1 MPEHGGARRVCKAA
15 ALSGLT
21 SFAKYDDGDDGDRYD
36 DERRWEEATAAAALE
51 VKTRVSRTG
60 GRWPRRRK
68 VGVGGGD
75 GGGDEEVR
83 TKVNRI
89 RGEEDGHD

>member
-60 GRWPRRRK
+60 GRWPR
-68 VGVGGGD
+68 
-75 GGGDEEVR
+75 
-83 TKVNRI
+83 
-89 RGEEDGHD
+89 